1 MRQFTLCISEF
12 IQGKKKCAR
21 RARFFFGFARKRGFE
36 RETVRKTKF
45 FDSLKRTNQTVR
57 PLLLL
62 KLRNRSADCGIL
74 LLHSVEQA
82 PVLERL
88 IASHGLGQHSADLIQ
103 PLKAK
108 VLRYALE
115 GMRTAEGNFPVLL

>member
-1 MRQFTLCISEF
+1 M
-12 IQGKKKCAR
+12 
-21 RARFFFGFARKRGFE
+21 
-36 RETVRKTKF
+36 
-45 FDSLKRTNQTVR
+45 
-57 PLLLL
+57 LLLQ
-62 KLRNRSADCGIL
+62 LRNRSADCGIL

-103 PLKAK
+103 PLKAE

-115 GMRTAEGNFPVLL
+115 GMRTAEGSLPVLLQGRVVQVVSSTSSEIM